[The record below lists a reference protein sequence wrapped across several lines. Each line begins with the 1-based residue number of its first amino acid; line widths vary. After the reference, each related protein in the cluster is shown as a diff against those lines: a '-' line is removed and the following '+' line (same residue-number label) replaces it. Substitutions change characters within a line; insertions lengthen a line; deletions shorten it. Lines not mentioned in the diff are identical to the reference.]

1 MVVHT
6 VRSILSIKTE
16 EFIQDLIQLCLMA
29 VSLATIYSIQTT
41 IEVEEAHPP
50 LVQYN
55 SPQQINAEQYDVE
68 KSEIT
73 AF

>member
-1 MVVHT
+1 
-6 VRSILSIKTE
+6 
-16 EFIQDLIQLCLMA
+16 MA
-29 VSLATIYSIQTT
+29 VSLATIYSIQTA

-55 SPQQINAEQYDVE
+55 NNLQQINAEQYDVE